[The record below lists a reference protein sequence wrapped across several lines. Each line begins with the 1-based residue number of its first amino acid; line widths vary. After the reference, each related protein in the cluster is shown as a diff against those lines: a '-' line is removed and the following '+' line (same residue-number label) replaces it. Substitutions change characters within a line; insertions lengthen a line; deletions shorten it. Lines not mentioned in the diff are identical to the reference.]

1 MSFETQPILTKEVN
15 DAFMEAYAYA
25 KKNLHQ
31 YLTVDTVMLHLV
43 KIPNAK
49 RIFEGVS
56 VNIEEFEATTRLHLN
71 DEENNPRVKNEEE
84 YAGAGPSSTSTL
96 RDWIIE
102 ANQLQRSNGRDAV
115 DEEALIIT
123 LFSSILEDTY
133 TLYFLDQKEINR
145 SHVYNFLQHGQT
157 RDEQENE
164 EQSERSEMSSSSNSK
179 SPLKKFAVL
188 LNARAAEGKIDP
200 VIGRTKEIENVIT
213 ILAQRRKNNPMLVG
227 DAGVGKTAI
236 AEGLA
241 LYIVE
246 KKVPKQ
252 LQDLRIYS
260 VDMGALLAGTK
271 FRGDFE
277 DRLDKLIKEATKDP
291 NIVLFIDEIHTIIGA
306 GSAGGGSMDAAN
318 ILKPSLSNGSLK
330 VIGATTFDE
339 YKKIFEKETALARR
353 FQKIDIEEP
362 TPEEAIE
369 IINGLKK
376 SYEEFHGLT
385 FTQEAVKAA
394 VHLTVKYMTDR
405 KLPDKAID
413 MIDMAGA
420 KLKLAGE
427 GVKEVTEQHI
437 SEILA
442 KIANIPVGTMV
453 ASEKEKLKNLR
464 DNLQASIF
472 GQDEAINK
480 IVKSV
485 MLSRANLVGK
495 DKPIASFLMAGPTGV
510 GKTELA
516 RQVSKNLDMPLI
528 RFDMSEYMEKHSV
541 AKLIGAPAGYVGH
554 EDGGQLVSAVR
565 KNPHCI
571 ILLDEIEKAH
581 PDVFN
586 IFLQV
591 MDYGKLTD
599 NQGKKADFKNVI
611 IMLTSNA
618 GATQIAKTAMG
629 FGASSTGETESEK
642 NARDEVVK
650 KAFKPEFINRIDAI
664 IQFNPLSKE
673 NIIQVVSKQLVNL
686 DSLLKLKNI
695 QATFT
700 DELKQYIADKAYDPK
715 MGARPI
721 ERFVE
726 ANIAQVL
733 SEEIIWGKLENG
745 GNVIIDTDGSSITF
759 NYEKDIV
766 KEILNTTSPKKR
778 ARKVDK
784 ATT

>member
-15 DAFMEAYAYA
+15 EAFMEAYFYA

-31 YLTVDTVMLHLV
+31 YLTVDTIMLHLV
-43 KIPNAK
+43 KIPNTK
-49 RIFEGVS
+49 RIFEGIS
-56 VNIEEFEATTRLHLN
+56 IDIEEFEAATTMHLN
-71 DEENNPRVKNEEE
+71 DIENNPKVKSEEE
-84 YAGAGPSSTSTL
+84 YAGGGPASTSTL

-115 DEEALIIT
+115 DEESLIIT
-123 LFSSILEDTY
+123 LFNSILEDTF
-133 TLYFLDQKEINR
+133 TLFFLDQKEVSR
-145 SHVYNFLQHGQT
+145 VHVYNFLQNGQT
-157 RDEQENE
+157 REEQENE
-164 EQSERSEMSSSSNSK
+164 EHSEQSAMNSSSNTK
-179 SPLKKFAVL
+179 SFLKKYAVL

-241 LYIVE
+241 LHIVE

-252 LQDLRIYS
+252 LQDLRVYS

-277 DRLDKLIKEATKDP
+277 DRLDKLIKEATKDQ

-306 GSAGGGSMDAAN
+306 GSAGGGTMDAAN

-362 TPEEAIE
+362 SPEEAIQ
-369 IINGLKK
+369 IINGLK
-376 SYEEFHGLT
+376 SNYEEFHGLT
-385 FTQEAVKAA
+385 FTKEAVEAA
-394 VHLTVKYMTDR
+394 VNLTVKYLTDR

-420 KLKLAGE
+420 KLKLAGT
-427 GVKEVTEQHI
+427 GVKEVTVEHI

-442 KIANIPVGTMV
+442 KLANIPVGTLV
-453 ASEKEKLKNLR
+453 ESEKEKLKKLK
-464 DNLQASIF
+464 DNLKATVF
-472 GQDEAINK
+472 GQEEAVEK
-480 IVKSV
+480 VVKAV
-485 MLSRANLVGK
+485 MLSRANLVAK

-516 RQVSKNLDMPLI
+516 RQVSKSLDIPLI
-528 RFDMSEYMEKHSV
+528 RFDMSEYMDKHSV
-541 AKLIGAPAGYVGH
+541 ARLTGAPPGYVGH
-554 EDGGQLVSAVR
+554 EEGGQLVNAVR

-571 ILLDEIEKAH
+571 LLLDEIEKAH
-581 PDVFN
+581 PDIFN

-599 NQGKKADFKNVI
+599 THGKKADFKNVI

-618 GATQIAKTAMG
+618 GATQISKSSMG
-629 FGASSTGETESEK
+629 FGTADENNDHAKE
-642 NARDEVVK
+642 ARDEVIK
-650 KAFKPEFINRIDAI
+650 KSFKPEFINRIDAI
-664 IQFNPLSKE
+664 VQFNPLSKE
-673 NIIQVVSKQLVNL
+673 NIIQVIDKQL
-686 DSLLKLKNI
+686 NI
-695 QATFT
+695 LNGLFKAQNIDATFT
-700 DELKQYIADKAYDPK
+700 NEVKQFIADKAYDPK

-721 ERFVE
+721 ERFIE
-726 ANIAQVL
+726 AEISQAL

-745 GNVIIDTDGSSITF
+745 GSVKVDTDGKKITF
-759 NYEKDIV
+759 TFGKDIV
-766 KEILNTTSPKKR
+766 KEILTTSTKKR
-778 ARKVDK
+778 VKKTDK
-784 ATT
+784 ETT

>member
-1 MSFETQPILTKEVN
+1 MSFEAQPILTKEVN
-15 DAFMEAYAYA
+15 DAFMEAYLYA

-31 YLTVDTVMLHLV
+31 YLTVDTIMLHLV

-56 VNIEEFEATTRLHLN
+56 INIEEFEAATNLHLN
-71 DEENNPRVKNEEE
+71 DIENNPRVKSEDD
-84 YAGAGPSSTSTL
+84 YAHGGPSSTSTL

-115 DEEALIIT
+115 NEESLIIT
-123 LFSSILEDTY
+123 LFSSILEDTF
-133 TLYFLDQKEINR
+133 TLYFLDQKEVSR
-145 SHVYNFLQHGQT
+145 VHVYNFLQHGQT
-157 RDEQENE
+157 REEQESE
-164 EQSERSEMSSSSNSK
+164 ESSEQSNVSSNTNSK
-179 SPLKKFAVL
+179 SVLKKYAVL

-200 VIGRTKEIENVIT
+200 VIGRAKEIENVVT

-241 LYIVE
+241 LHIVE

-252 LQDLRIYS
+252 LQDLKVYS

-277 DRLDKLIKEATKDP
+277 DRLDKLVKEATKDP

-339 YKKIFEKETALARR
+339 YKKIFEKESALARR

-362 TPEEAIE
+362 TPEEAIQ
-369 IINGLKK
+369 IINGLKGN
-376 SYEEFHGLT
+376 YEEFHGLT
-385 FTQEAVKAA
+385 FTKGAVDAA
-394 VHLTVKYMTDR
+394 VNLTVKYLTDR

-420 KLKLAGE
+420 KLKLSGE
-427 GVKEVTEQHI
+427 GIKEVTEEHI

-442 KIANIPVGTMV
+442 KLANIPVGTLV
-453 ASEKEKLKNLR
+453 ETEKEKLKKLKENLK
-464 DNLQASIF
+464 ATVF
-472 GQDEAINK
+472 GQDEAVDK
-480 IVKSV
+480 VVKAV

-516 RQVSKNLDMPLI
+516 RQVSKSLDIPLI
-528 RFDMSEYMEKHSV
+528 RFDMSEYMEKVSV
-541 AKLIGAPAGYVGH
+541 ARLVGAPPGYVGH
-554 EDGGQLVSAVR
+554 EEGGQLVSAIR

-571 ILLDEIEKAH
+571 LLLDEIEKAH

-586 IFLQV
+586 IFLQI

-599 NQGKKADFKNVI
+599 THGKKADFKNVI

-618 GATQIAKTAMG
+618 GATQISKSSMG
-629 FGASSTGETESEK
+629 FGTADESNDHAK
-642 NARDEVVK
+642 DARDEVIK

-673 NIIQVVSKQLVNL
+673 NIIQVIDKQLNILDRLFKAKNVN
-686 DSLLKLKNI
+686 
-695 QATFT
+695 ATFT
-700 DELKQYIADKAYDPK
+700 DALKQFIADKAYDPK

-726 ANIAQVL
+726 AEISQAL

-745 GNVIIDTDGSSITF
+745 GNVTIDSDGNKIVFTF
-759 NYEKDIV
+759 EQDIV
-766 KEILNTTSPKKR
+766 KEILTTSTPKKR
-778 ARKVDK
+778 TKK
-784 ATT
+784 ITKETT